1 MKKATIWQFSANIIA
16 LLLGMGQLAILARLL
31 DVSAFGVIAI
41 VWVVIYI
48 SQAISDAGM
57 SNYLIH
63 KQTISTTTNSTIFW
77 VSLCLGGTVAVV
89 VGIVSPY
96 IALWYQQP
104 ELELLIKLTS
114 FHFIFTGLSSQL
126 QARYLLDFKHV
137 ILAKVEIVSKIV
149 GISCSIL
156 CAIYYPE
163 AWVIVVGL
171 VVTTATKT
179 ILLWLCAQ
187 SDWYPR
193 FYFSK
198 QEAKKGIQYGSYQM
212 GGQILNQLRG
222 NIDTLLLA
230 SFLSP
235 ASLGIYSLAK
245 SITIKPSQV
254 LLPAVYKL
262 MLPYIAKYQDKP
274 TALVGRLSQVQYW
287 VAATLSL
294 IYGVLVFLAEPF
306 IDWFYGSGYEE
317 MYAVFVPLSLFWFL
331 RSVGGVFVGSACQAL
346 GQTKREFNWNVISF
360 ILNVIVTSI
369 AVQFGSVVL
378 AWSLVIMQ
386 ILLLPFIYCYIFK
399 PLFNM
404 PKENYFSPIL
414 VTMFSIAVIV
424 IPINYTWNIAIKNN
438 FLFLNL
444 SLVTLLAIPCH
455 YLFLKK
461 LTSKYSYFPALS
473 ELRAKCNEQKQ

>member
-1 MKKATIWQFSANIIA
+1 MKNATIWQFSANIIA

-41 VWVVIYI
+41 VWVVVYI

-57 SNYLIH
+57 SNYLIY
-63 KQTISTTTNSTIFW
+63 KQTVSKSTNSTIFW
-77 VSLCLGGTVAVV
+77 VSLCLGGIVAIV
-89 VGIVSPY
+89 VGVVSPY

-104 ELELLIKLTS
+104 DLDMLIKLTS

-126 QARYLLDFKHV
+126 QARFLLDFKHAL
-137 ILAKVEIVSKIV
+137 LAKIEIVSKIF
-149 GISCSIL
+149 GISCSII
-156 CAIYYPE
+156 CAVYYPK

-171 VVTTATKT
+171 VVTTATKM
-179 ILLWLCAQ
+179 ILLWICAQ

-193 FYFSK
+193 FSFSK

-222 NIDTLLLA
+222 NLDTLLLA

-262 MLPYIAKYQDKP
+262 MLPYIAKHQNKP
-274 TALVGRLSQVQYW
+274 TDLIGELNKVHYW
-287 VAATLSL
+287 IGAILSL
-294 IYGVLVFLAEPF
+294 IYGILIFLAEPF

-317 MYAVFVPLSLFWFL
+317 MYSVFVPLSLFWFL
-331 RSVGGVFVGSACQAL
+331 RSVGGVFVGAACQAL

-360 ILNVIVTSI
+360 ILNVTVTSI
-369 AVQFGSVVL
+369 AVQFGSVIL

-386 ILLLPFIYCYIFK
+386 LCSLPIIHCYIFK
-399 PLFNM
+399 SLFNM
-404 PKENYFSPIL
+404 SRSSYFSPIL
-414 VTMFSIAVIV
+414 VTMLSISIIV
-424 IPINYTWNIAIKNN
+424 IPMDYTWDFFVKSD
-438 FLFLNL
+438 FSFLNL
-444 SLVTLLAIPCH
+444 SLVTLFALPCH
-455 YLFLKK
+455 YLLLKK
-461 LTSKYSYFPALS
+461 ITKKHSYFPALS
-473 ELRAKCNEQKQ
+473 ELRAKM